1 MHIGSGSGRLFTVGI
16 QVKPLVPFLTST
28 NLPSSPGIMIAASL
42 EISGGAALSASL
54 IIASL
59 DIPLTPL
66 PFILCPSSANE
77 RVERLRAKPT
87 NQIVL
92 RTRFMVPSLD
102 NWIRCECEPRRVR
115 SIDTAPFASELGVC
129 PSIGVLEP
137 VQGWP
142 DARRKEGLR
151 AERTE
156 SYVSTQGR
164 LTTQQMAIHGQA
176 PSPTPSPPLTPY
188 SLGPIVR
195 QTWLPR
201 GAHGPT

>member
-115 SIDTAPFASELGVC
+115 SIDTAPFASELVNT
-129 PSIGVLEP
+129 V
-137 VQGWP
+137 
-142 DARRKEGLR
+142 
-151 AERTE
+151 
-156 SYVSTQGR
+156 
-164 LTTQQMAIHGQA
+164 
-176 PSPTPSPPLTPY
+176 
-188 SLGPIVR
+188 
-195 QTWLPR
+195 PR
-201 GAHGPT
+201 GSPGGNGIGHLSHPAQDHPAPLEDVPRLYF